1 MESEDHIK
9 SMYGEICFESVH
21 FPPLGIFYVY
31 PFIFS
36 ALLTNVLRWLC
47 ELKIYPR
54 YPCDIIVTK
63 PYYTCYIITFAIAD
77 QTLLNLS
84 LHYICALYCYCNE
97 LISYLEGQLLL
108 TISHC
113 ILSRTTRKKL
123 LVKQSLHVRVS
134 NEKPING
141 DPWLITS
148 WRGRK
153 KVHRQLITDQLD
165 CDASTSS

>member
-21 FPPLGIFYVY
+21 SSPLGIFYVY

-63 PYYTCYIITFAIAD
+63 PYYTCYIITFAD

-97 LISYLEGQLLL
+97 LISYLEGQLLCRVTKACAPFNL
-108 TISHC
+108 ITISRC
-113 ILSRTTRKKL
+113 TLSRLKL
-123 LVKQSLHVRVS
+123 FPVKSFWLSNHCMFVLVMKSR
-134 NEKPING
+134 
-141 DPWLITS
+141 
-148 WRGRK
+148 
-153 KVHRQLITDQLD
+153 
-165 CDASTSS
+165 

>member
-1 MESEDHIK
+1 MDCVPNLFKEQESLMESEDHIK

-21 FPPLGIFYVY
+21 SSPLGIFYVY

-63 PYYTCYIITFAIAD
+63 PYYTCYIITFAD

-113 ILSRTTRKKL
+113 TLSRLKL
-123 LVKQSLHVRVS
+123 FPGKSFWLSNHCMFVLVMKSR
-134 NEKPING
+134 
-141 DPWLITS
+141 
-148 WRGRK
+148 
-153 KVHRQLITDQLD
+153 
-165 CDASTSS
+165 